1 MIKFTLKCDRDHLF
15 DSWFQ
20 STSAFEALAQQ
31 GHVNCV
37 VCGSDQVSKAI
48 MAPRLTTRK
57 TAAPKGPETQDS
69 PAGASSTVLSKPQT
83 DVEKAINA
91 LRKEVESSS
100 DYVGADF
107 VKQARAMHA
116 GDAPERS
123 IYGEARLDQARA
135 LIEEGVPL
143 MPLPFRPKRSTQ

>member
-1 MIKFTLKCDRDHLF
+1 MIKFTLKCDQDHRF
-15 DSWFQ
+15 ESWFK
-20 STSAFEALAQQ
+20 SASAFDALAQG
-31 GHVNCV
+31 GHVSCV
-37 VCGSDQVSKAI
+37 VCGSAQVGKAI
-48 MAPRLTTRK
+48 MAPRLSTHKADAPQDTEAKKTTE
-57 TAAPKGPETQDS
+57 AATLP
-69 PAGASSTVLSKPQT
+69 VLSKPQT
-83 DVEKAINA
+83 DIEKAISA
-91 LRKEVESSS
+91 LRKQVETSS

-107 VKQARAMHA
+107 VKEARAMHA